1 MNGKR
6 FGTNRHSLYV
16 PLGFLLGLVVIAGL
30 ALTIA
35 RPVLGADDVAP
46 SCTAPPL
53 GMVGWWPGDGNAKDI
68 TPHDHDG
75 TLKDDN
81 KDLVADQDTRFDT
94 GKVGQAFLLDGEDDY
109 VDVPNKPDL
118 NPADAITV
126 DAWVYVT
133 GFTNPYPPS
142 IVNKGNVGN
151 FAESYALFLFPGG
164 TPAFLVNTNGSSTG
178 TGRTIATAAAPPISL
193 NAWHFVAGTYDRTAK
208 IVKIYVD
215 GKLAGTT
222 LNSGDPIHAT
232 ANNLLIGKA
241 DRTSTLS
248 PYPDSYFEGRID
260 EVELFSRALTGD
272 ASGGGEIGAIYKAD
286 TAGKCKCQEK
296 PDEADGDIQND
307 DTSKSHVTMTAK
319 RNCDDNGE
327 VDYTDDS
334 GEEMK
339 GNNRSVATSG
349 NTAMVSG
356 QGNLLNGTSVYY
368 TIVMVGNQPIGMN
381 LFSITWTTPTGS
393 FFHKAGVMM
402 PTGLISVPLQ

>member
-1 MNGKR
+1 MNAKR
-6 FGTNRHSLYV
+6 FRTNRHRLYV

-75 TLKDDN
+75 TFTDDN
-81 KDLVADQDTRFDT
+81 VFVQ
-94 GKVGQAFLLDGEDDY
+94 GEVGQAFLFDGTDDY
-109 VDVPNKPDL
+109 VDVPNQPDL
-118 NPADAITV
+118 TPASITV
-126 DAWVYVT
+126 DAWINPA
-133 GFTNPYPPS
+133 GFTGTPPFPPS

-151 FAESYALFLFPGG
+151 FAESYALFLDPNTHLLG
-164 TPAFLVNTNGSSTG
+164 FLVNTNGSSDGSGRDLVYG
-178 TGRTIATAAAPPISL
+178 TTPIPVGT
-193 NAWHFVAGTYDRTAK
+193 NTWTFVAGTYDGKSVHVYVNGVLDDGPRFGTAT
-208 IVKIYVD
+208 
-215 GKLAGTT
+215 G
-222 LNSGDPIHAT
+222 PIHAT
-232 ANNLLIGKA
+232 ANDLLIGKA
-241 DRTSTLS
+241 DRTSTRS
-248 PYPDSYFEGRID
+248 PYPDSYFEGKID
-260 EVELFSRALTGD
+260 EVELFSRAL
-272 ASGGGEIGAIYKAD
+272 SGSEIVAINSAA

-307 DTSKSHVTMTAK
+307 DTSKSHVKMTAK

-327 VDYTDDS
+327 VDYTDDR

-339 GNNRSVATSG
+339 GKNKSVATSG
-349 NTAMVSG
+349 NTAMVNG
-356 QGNLLNGTSVYY
+356 QGNLLDGTPVYY

-381 LFSITWTTPTGS
+381 LFSITWTTPAGT

-402 PTGLISVPLQ
+402 PTGLISVPLP